1 MLVAVKRHDERKCQ
15 WCCWSVWRRCNAITW
30 WMNISPKLNSPPC
43 PWSPPPA
50 PEWSAAPCGLAW
62 ELSSMSLRRGLCDPD
77 IFSWG
82 VGWSE
87 RWDWCRGVD
96 DGRPMVQCDGCDE
109 WFHSLCM
116 GLCKSSSSSSSSSS
130 TSQSKSSKN
139 TLQSIKQEGT
149 AIEPLSAS
157 SSTVILDNDTVSRL
171 SLGGVQNTAVKR
183 ESKRK
188 GKIKVKQEKKTLEE
202 INKKVNCMFYCIA
215 CSEER
220 EEEYPFSWMS
230 DDSWPL
236 YAPYHNMALNR
247 AANYLV
253 DILLCIHLQ

>member
-96 DGRPMVQCDGCDE
+96 EKCNRGYDDVLGKWLRPREAEHRIVPASPCGMTAFLLLACLRYSG
-109 WFHSLCM
+109 FT
-116 GLCKSSSSSSSSSS
+116 SSSQGTQMKATSRRMVCTLPWPAYMGSS
-130 TSQSKSSKN
+130 T
-139 TLQSIKQEGT
+139 
-149 AIEPLSAS
+149 
-157 SSTVILDNDTVSRL
+157 
-171 SLGGVQNTAVKR
+171 
-183 ESKRK
+183 
-188 GKIKVKQEKKTLEE
+188 
-202 INKKVNCMFYCIA
+202 
-215 CSEER
+215 
-220 EEEYPFSWMS
+220 
-230 DDSWPL
+230 
-236 YAPYHNMALNR
+236 AP
-247 AANYLV
+247 V
-253 DILLCIHLQ
+253 TE